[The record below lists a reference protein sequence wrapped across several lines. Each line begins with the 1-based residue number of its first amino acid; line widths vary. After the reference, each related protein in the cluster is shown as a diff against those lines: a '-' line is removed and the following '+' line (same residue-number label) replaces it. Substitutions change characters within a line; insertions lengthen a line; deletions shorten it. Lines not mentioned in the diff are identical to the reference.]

1 MVINVF
7 VKEYHLNIFVIDA
20 LIDQIHN
27 GNMDNANVM
36 KVILYMV
43 LNVYLILLMVEILNL
58 IVELELISIFS
69 RKNVYHAQMDV

>member
-1 MVINVF
+1 M
-7 VKEYHLNIFVIDA
+7 NIFVIDA